1 MHGPVSFSKVMISTK
16 PYMMRAI
23 YEWCAD
29 QGFTPYMQVVV
40 DVRTRVP
47 QEHVKDGQIVLN
59 IGSEATHQLL
69 IGNEDV
75 TFQARFNGRAF
86 PIYVPVDC
94 VAAIYARENG
104 QGMAFEVELQ
114 ETATATTPAG
124 EAPVLVEAA
133 VKPEVPETKADAADE
148 TGGEPTEPKPRSH
161 LTRIK

>member
-1 MHGPVSFSKVMISTK
+1 MISTK

-29 QGFTPYMQVVV
+29 QGFTPYMQVTV
-40 DVRTRVP
+40 DARTRVP
-47 QEHVKDGQIVLN
+47 REHIKDGQIVLN
-59 IGSEATHQLL
+59 IGAEATHQMN
-69 IGNEDV
+69 IGNEEV
-75 TFQARFNGRAF
+75 TFQARFNGKAF

-114 ETATATTPAG
+114 SGGGSESASPATEVQDAEEVVQPAAELAPSSEEATT
-124 EAPVLVEAA
+124 
-133 VKPEVPETKADAADE
+133 
-148 TGGEPTEPKPRSH
+148 KPRSH